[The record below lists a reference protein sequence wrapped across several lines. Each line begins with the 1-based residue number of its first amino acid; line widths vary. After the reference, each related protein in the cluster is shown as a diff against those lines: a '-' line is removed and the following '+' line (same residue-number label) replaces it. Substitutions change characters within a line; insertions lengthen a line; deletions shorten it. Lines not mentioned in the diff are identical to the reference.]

1 MHWLHLFLFWLALV
15 TLLGVLATCLEF
27 AWGHNK
33 IKALRDLPPLEGSTA
48 PKVSVIAAGRNEER
62 NVEEA
67 VRSLLSFD
75 YPNYEVILVNDRST
89 DRTGEILDRLALE
102 TGDVASVMP
111 AEEFRGTGGTPAPP
125 SQERKLRVVHI
136 QELPAGWLG
145 KNHALQQG
153 ADTATGDFLLFTDAD
168 VVMEPS
174 SLRRAVRFMQET
186 KMDHL
191 AAGPNVNVRG
201 AWLNIFC
208 GGFAVFFAMF
218 VKPWKVSNPKSKA
231 HIGIGAF
238 NLIRAEVYRKMGAHR
253 AIAMRVDDD
262 LKLGKLVKK
271 NGFRQDCVAGR
282 GMIFVEWYASFG
294 DAVRGLT
301 KNMFAGVEYSVAM
314 VVAST
319 IAMFLLLVFPFAGA
333 LITSG
338 WTQLMFAAAAVAL
351 WLLAC
356 SSAYHNGIRWYYG
369 LGLPLAVVMFL
380 FILWRS
386 TLVTLKND
394 GVNWRGTHYS
404 LSELRAN
411 KV

>member
-1 MHWLHLFLFWLALV
+1 MDWLPLFLFWLAVV
-15 TLLGVLATCLEF
+15 TLIGVIATCLEF

-33 IKALRDLPPLEGSTA
+33 VKVLRELPPLDGDDA
-48 PKVSVIAAGRNEER
+48 PKVSIIAAGRNEER

-89 DRTGEILDRLALE
+89 DRTGEILDRLAME
-102 TGDVASVMP
+102 TNDAAGVLP
-111 AEEFRGTGGTPAPP
+111 ADKSRSTGGAPAPP
-125 SQERKLRVVHI
+125 TQERKLRVAHI
-136 QELPAGWLG
+136 KELPAGWLG

-153 ADTATGDFLLFTDAD
+153 ADAATGDFLLFTDAD

-174 SLRRAVRFMQET
+174 SLRRAVRFMEEG
-186 KMDHL
+186 KIDHL

-201 AWLNIFC
+201 VWLNIFC
-208 GGFAVFFAMF
+208 SGFAVFFALF

-238 NLIRAEVYRKMGAHR
+238 NLIRAETYRRMGAHR

-271 NGFRQDCVAGR
+271 HGFRQNCVAGR
-282 GMIFVEWYASFG
+282 GMIFVEWYASIG
-294 DAVRGLT
+294 EAVRGLT
-301 KNMFAGVEYSVAM
+301 KNMFAGVEYNVAM

-319 IAMFLLLVFPFAGA
+319 IAMFMLLVFPFVGA
-333 LITSG
+333 IVTNG
-338 WTQLMFAAAAVAL
+338 WTQLLFAAAAVTL

-356 SSAYHNGIRWYYG
+356 SSAYHNGIRWFYG
-369 LGLPLAVVMFL
+369 LGLPLAALMFL

-404 LSELRAN
+404 LRELRAN